1 MHTGPVIMG
10 FDGGPSS
17 VRALGEAAALL
28 GPRTALVVLVWEAGR
43 SFQAATLPEK
53 ALELP
58 PATVDIRTAF
68 EVEKA
73 AYEAAQRL
81 AEKGA
86 ALATRAGFKAE
97 GLAVADDVTVAET
110 LIRLARELD
119 AQAVVI
125 GAHRHREL
133 RRQAPGSTLSG
144 LLRGAPCPVLVC
156 GAAPHGTA

>member
-17 VRALGEAAALL
+17 VRALEEAAALL
-28 GPRTALVVLVWEAGR
+28 RPRTALVVLVWEAGR
-43 SFQAATLPEK
+43 SFETATLPET
-53 ALELP
+53 ALEL

-68 EVEKA
+68 EMEKA
-73 AYEAAQRL
+73 AYEDAQRL

-86 ALATRAGFKAE
+86 ALATQAGFKAE

-110 LIRLARELD
+110 LSRLARELD

-125 GAHRHREL
+125 GEHIHHEHRKP
-133 RRQAPGSTLSG
+133 APGSTLSG
-144 LLRGAPCPVLVC
+144 LLRGAPCPVVVC
-156 GAAPHGTA
+156 GAPHETD